1 MRNKAEPSDQGMPV
15 DEIAETAP
23 APAPKTKASVAV
35 HAAREPKPEAWKHA
49 AASALH
55 GWAEHAH
62 HEGKPME
69 IASADYDAALK
80 AIEAPGPS
88 GEYEPHKPALS
99 KHAAI
104 ANRS

>member
-1 MRNKAEPSDQGMPV
+1 MNKKPEQNEQGLPAETFAV
-15 DEIAETAP
+15 TAP
-23 APAPKTKASVAV
+23 APAAKTKASVDV
-35 HAAREPKPEAWKHA
+35 HAATEPKPAAWKHA

-55 GWAEHAH
+55 GWAEHAY

-69 IASADYDAALK
+69 LSVEDYDAALK

-88 GEYEPHKPALS
+88 GDYEPHKPAMS